1 MLHEPGSDNLFVTFP
16 HPAVS
21 RRRHGLYS
29 RVMNARGE
37 TPERRSGETR
47 ASGSVSTRPTTRS
60 VDRAIS
66 DVRRGLPVVVTGAG
80 AEFAVAFAAE
90 QATGEALAWLANLG
104 AGRPTLAITA
114 ERAAV
119 LRIPPTGANVTILK
133 IGDDPDPA
141 IIRNLSDPTA
151 DLANPLRGPF
161 PAADAPPTASVAAS
175 VELCK
180 LAKLLPAAVTT
191 SFTDGGRSRAE
202 AFSAA
207 NDLLMVAA
215 EGIAG
220 FHESAA
226 ETLVRVTSARV
237 PLPGSEIVEVVAFRP
252 GDGGVE
258 HLAIVVGEPSR
269 GSAVPTR
276 LHSECFTGDLLESL
290 RCDCGTQLRAAVDAL
305 MKEGGGVLLYLA
317 QEGRG
322 IGLINK
328 LRAYRLQD
336 QGFDTYDANARLG
349 FAFDER
355 FFESAARMLELL
367 GISRVRL
374 LTNNPGKVEGL
385 RHCGIDVVARVPH
398 AFPATAHN
406 AHYLDAK
413 ARRAGHV
420 L

>member
-1 MLHEPGSDNLFVTFP
+1 MD
-16 HPAVS
+16 
-21 RRRHGLYS
+21 
-29 RVMNARGE
+29 ARGE
-37 TPERRSGETR
+37 IPERRSGETR
-47 ASGSVSTRPTTRS
+47 MSGSVSTRPATRS

-66 DVRRGLPVVVTGAG
+66 DIRRGLPAIVTGVG

-90 QATGEALAWLANLG
+90 QTTGEALAWLANLG
-104 AGRPTLAITA
+104 GGYPTLAITA

-119 LRIPPTGANVTILK
+119 LRIPPTGADVAILK

-161 PAADAPPTASVAAS
+161 QAADTPLSASVAAS

-180 LAKLLPAAVTT
+180 LAKLLPAAVTA
-191 SFTDGGRSRAE
+191 SFTDGNRSRAE
-202 AFSAA
+202 AFSVA
-207 NDLLMVAA
+207 NDLLLVAA
-215 EGIAG
+215 ESIAR
-220 FHESAA
+220 FQENAA

-237 PLPGSEIVEVVAFRP
+237 PLPGSGTAEVVAFRP
-252 GDGGVE
+252 GDGGTE
-258 HLAIVVGEPSR
+258 HLAVVVGEPGR
-269 GSAVPTR
+269 GSVVPTR

-290 RCDCGTQLRAAVDAL
+290 RCDCGTQLRAAMDAL
-305 MKEGGGVLLYLA
+305 ANEGGGVLLYLA

-355 FFESAARMLELL
+355 FFESAARMLKLL

-385 RHCGIDVVARVPH
+385 RHCGIDVVERVPH

-420 L
+420 F

>member
-1 MLHEPGSDNLFVTFP
+1 MD
-16 HPAVS
+16 
-21 RRRHGLYS
+21 
-29 RVMNARGE
+29 ARGE
-37 TPERRSGETR
+37 TRERRSDGPRAPGSALTR
-47 ASGSVSTRPTTRS
+47 TTTRS

-66 DVRRGLPVVVTGAG
+66 DVRRGLPVVVAGAG

-90 QATGEALAWLANLG
+90 QTTGEALAWLADLG
-104 AGRPTLAITA
+104 GGCPTLAVTA

-119 LRIPPTGANVTILK
+119 LRIPPPGADVAVLK

-161 PAADAPPTASVAAS
+161 RAADAPPSASVAAS

-180 LAKLLPAAVTT
+180 LAKLLPAAVTA
-191 SFTDGGRSRAE
+191 SFTDGDRSRAE

-207 NDLLMVAA
+207 NDLLLVAA
-215 EGIAG
+215 GDVAG
-220 FHESAA
+220 FQENAA
-226 ETLVRVTSARV
+226 RTLVRVASARV
-237 PLPGSEIVEVVAFRP
+237 PFPGSETAEVIAFRP
-252 GDGGVE
+252 GDGGIE
-258 HLAIVVGEPSR
+258 HLAIVVGEPVR
-269 GSAVPTR
+269 GSVVPTR

-290 RCDCGTQLRAAVDAL
+290 RCDCGTQLRAAMDAL
-305 MKEGGGVLLYLA
+305 AKEGGGVLLYLA

-385 RHCGIDVVARVPH
+385 RQCGIDVVERTPH

-420 L
+420 F